1 MAYFILRGAFILL
14 TTAVAV
20 LYVLPLQ
27 EESELEVSQ
36 VVLAVGITLAIA
48 MAVIGVDVA
57 IRRKRLA
64 VIAGVFVGLI
74 AGLVVGWSLGL
85 LVDLVG
91 VLAGVENMPETD
103 QASYRIAMTGIKVF
117 TGLVTCYWGIS
128 LVLQTRGDFRFILP
142 YLEFTRQVR
151 GTRSVLLDSSVII
164 DGRILDLLGTRILQG
179 SLIVPKFVI
188 DELQLISDS
197 SDKLRRARGRR
208 GLEILQKLQ
217 EDVDVDVSIHDHE
230 GEVAGANVDQKLVSL
245 AIDMQ
250 ARVMTND
257 YNLQQVCTLRGVEV
271 INLNEVAKA
280 LRPVALPGETMRVK
294 IVRPGEAIS
303 QGVGYLD
310 DGTMVVVENAR
321 RMVDQEIEM
330 TVTSTLQTSA
340 GRMIFGRY
348 GDGEPARNGGGGSRP
363 PASGTPRAG
372 G

>member
-1 MAYFILRGAFILL
+1 MASYILRGAFVLL
-14 TTAVAV
+14 TTAVAA
-20 LYVLPLQ
+20 LYVLSLQ
-27 EESELEVSQ
+27 ESSRLHTPQ
-36 VVLAVGITLAIA
+36 VFLVVVATLAIA
-48 MAVIGVDVA
+48 AGMIGLDVA
-57 IRRKRLA
+57 IKQKRLA

-91 VLAGVENMPETD
+91 VLIGVEGMGEPRKQSFE
-103 QASYRIAMTGIKVF
+103 IALTGTKVF
-117 TGLVTCYWGIS
+117 IGLVTCYWGIS

-142 YLEFTRQVR
+142 YLEFARQVR
-151 GTRSVLLDSSVII
+151 GTRAVLLDSSVII
-164 DGRILDLLGTRILQG
+164 DGRIVDLLNTRILQG
-179 SLIVPKFVI
+179 GLIAPKFVL
-188 DELQLISDS
+188 DELQLIADS

-208 GLEILQKLQ
+208 GLEVLQKLR
-217 EDVDVDVSIHDHE
+217 EDASLDVSIH
-230 GEVAGANVDQKLVSL
+230 EVDVLGANVDQKLVTL

-250 ARVMTND
+250 ARIMTND

-271 INLNEVAKA
+271 INLNDVAKS

-294 IVRPGEAIS
+294 IVRPGEAIG

-321 RMVDQEIEM
+321 KMVDREIEM

-348 GDGEPARNGGGGSRP
+348 AESESA
-363 PASGTPRAG
+363 A
-372 G
+372 